1 MATLG
6 DGFKGIFLAGIGAVA
21 IGAEKGKRSWS
32 ISWLRGEMT
41 VEQGKQINTELK
53 HRASNLE
60 SSIRRDTIEARMSMM
75 SPDERVEFANIVRE
89 MADTANAK
97 DAEAAA
103 EKLKA
108 ANAAST
114 SGTAAESNPIAEAK
128 TACATAVAAV
138 GTAVEAVA
146 NSARSVLDEAAALN
160 AQRDAASAE
169 TPAAEVVAGEVVA
182 EPAAGAAAE
191 PAADAGEA
199 PEGEGAPRPSA
210 PPPRFVWPKT
220 THCSGHFFAP
230 GADADPEGR
239 FGLNSK
245 SRRRRMREIV
255 GIVGK
260 HRALEGFTP
269 EEFRA
274 MLEDLGRAS

>member
-21 IGAEKGKRSWS
+21 IGAEKGKE
-32 ISWLRGEMT
+32 LVDQLVARGEMT

-108 ANAAST
+108 ANAAS
-114 SGTAAESNPIAEAK
+114 GTAAEPNPIAEAK

-146 NSARSVLDEAAALN
+146 NSARSVFDEAAALN

-169 TPAAEVVAGEVVA
+169 ASAAEVVAGEVVA
-182 EPAAGAAAE
+182 EPAA
-191 PAADAGEA
+191 DAGEA
-199 PEGEGAPRPSA
+199 PEGEGVPTA
-210 PPPRFVWPKT
+210 
-220 THCSGHFFAP
+220 
-230 GADADPEGR
+230 
-239 FGLNSK
+239 
-245 SRRRRMREIV
+245 
-255 GIVGK
+255 
-260 HRALEGFTP
+260 
-269 EEFRA
+269 
-274 MLEDLGRAS
+274 

>member
-21 IGAEKGKRSWS
+21 IGAEKGKE
-32 ISWLRGEMT
+32 LVDQLVARGEMT

-108 ANAAST
+108 ANAAS
-114 SGTAAESNPIAEAK
+114 GTAAEPNPIAEAK

-169 TPAAEVVAGEVVA
+169 VPAVEVVAGEVV
-182 EPAAGAAAE
+182 AE

-199 PEGEGAPRPSA
+199 PEGEGAPTA
-210 PPPRFVWPKT
+210 
-220 THCSGHFFAP
+220 
-230 GADADPEGR
+230 
-239 FGLNSK
+239 
-245 SRRRRMREIV
+245 
-255 GIVGK
+255 
-260 HRALEGFTP
+260 
-269 EEFRA
+269 
-274 MLEDLGRAS
+274 

>member
-21 IGAEKGKRSWS
+21 IGAEKGKE
-32 ISWLRGEMT
+32 LVDQLVARGEMT

-89 MADTANAK
+89 MADAANAK

-108 ANAAST
+108 ANAAS
-114 SGTAAESNPIAEAK
+114 GTAAEPNPIAEAK

-169 TPAAEVVAGEVVA
+169 APAAEVVAGEVVA
-182 EPAAGAAAE
+182 EPAA
-191 PAADAGEA
+191 DAGEA
-199 PEGEGAPRPSA
+199 PEGEGVPTA
-210 PPPRFVWPKT
+210 
-220 THCSGHFFAP
+220 
-230 GADADPEGR
+230 
-239 FGLNSK
+239 
-245 SRRRRMREIV
+245 
-255 GIVGK
+255 
-260 HRALEGFTP
+260 
-269 EEFRA
+269 
-274 MLEDLGRAS
+274 

>member
-21 IGAEKGKRSWS
+21 IGAEKGKE
-32 ISWLRGEMT
+32 LVDQLVARGEMT

-108 ANAAST
+108 ANAAS
-114 SGTAAESNPIAEAK
+114 GTAAESNPIVEAK

-169 TPAAEVVAGEVVA
+169 APAAEVAAGEVVA
-182 EPAAGAAAE
+182 EPAAA
-191 PAADAGEA
+191 AGEA
-199 PEGEGAPRPSA
+199 PEGEGAPTA
-210 PPPRFVWPKT
+210 
-220 THCSGHFFAP
+220 
-230 GADADPEGR
+230 
-239 FGLNSK
+239 
-245 SRRRRMREIV
+245 
-255 GIVGK
+255 
-260 HRALEGFTP
+260 
-269 EEFRA
+269 
-274 MLEDLGRAS
+274 

>member
-21 IGAEKGKRSWS
+21 IGAEKGKE
-32 ISWLRGEMT
+32 LVDQLVARGEMT

-108 ANAAST
+108 ANAAS
-114 SGTAAESNPIAEAK
+114 GTAAEPNPIAEAK

-169 TPAAEVVAGEVVA
+169 VPAAEVAAGEVV
-182 EPAAGAAAE
+182 AE

-199 PEGEGAPRPSA
+199 PEGEGAPTA
-210 PPPRFVWPKT
+210 
-220 THCSGHFFAP
+220 
-230 GADADPEGR
+230 
-239 FGLNSK
+239 
-245 SRRRRMREIV
+245 
-255 GIVGK
+255 
-260 HRALEGFTP
+260 
-269 EEFRA
+269 
-274 MLEDLGRAS
+274 

>member
-21 IGAEKGKRSWS
+21 IGAEKGKE
-32 ISWLRGEMT
+32 LVDQLVARGEMT

-60 SSIRRDTIEARMSMM
+60 SSVRRDTIEARMSMM
-75 SPDERVEFANIVRE
+75 TPDERVEFANIVRE

-108 ANAAST
+108 ANAAS
-114 SGTAAESNPIAEAK
+114 GTAAEPNPIAEAK

-169 TPAAEVVAGEVVA
+169 APAAEVVAGEVVA
-182 EPAAGAAAE
+182 EPAADAAAE

-199 PEGEGAPRPSA
+199 PEGEGAPTA
-210 PPPRFVWPKT
+210 
-220 THCSGHFFAP
+220 
-230 GADADPEGR
+230 
-239 FGLNSK
+239 
-245 SRRRRMREIV
+245 
-255 GIVGK
+255 
-260 HRALEGFTP
+260 
-269 EEFRA
+269 
-274 MLEDLGRAS
+274 

>member
-21 IGAEKGKRSWS
+21 IGAEKGKE
-32 ISWLRGEMT
+32 LVDQLVARGEMT

-60 SSIRRDTIEARMSMM
+60 SSIRRETIEARMSMM

-108 ANAAST
+108 ANAAS
-114 SGTAAESNPIAEAK
+114 GTAAEPNPIAEAK

-169 TPAAEVVAGEVVA
+169 VPAAEVVAGEVVA
-182 EPAAGAAAE
+182 EPAA
-191 PAADAGEA
+191 DAGEAAEA
-199 PEGEGAPRPSA
+199 PEGEGAPTA
-210 PPPRFVWPKT
+210 
-220 THCSGHFFAP
+220 
-230 GADADPEGR
+230 
-239 FGLNSK
+239 
-245 SRRRRMREIV
+245 
-255 GIVGK
+255 
-260 HRALEGFTP
+260 
-269 EEFRA
+269 
-274 MLEDLGRAS
+274 

>member
-21 IGAEKGKRSWS
+21 IGAEKGKE
-32 ISWLRGEMT
+32 LVDQLVARGEMT

-60 SSIRRDTIEARMSMM
+60 SSVRRDTIEARMSMM
-75 SPDERVEFANIVRE
+75 TPDERVEFANIVRE

-108 ANAAST
+108 ANAAS
-114 SGTAAESNPIAEAK
+114 GTAAEPNPIAEAK

-169 TPAAEVVAGEVVA
+169 APAAEVVAGEVVA
-182 EPAAGAAAE
+182 EPV
-191 PAADAGEA
+191 ADAGEA
-199 PEGEGAPRPSA
+199 PEGEGAPTA
-210 PPPRFVWPKT
+210 
-220 THCSGHFFAP
+220 
-230 GADADPEGR
+230 
-239 FGLNSK
+239 
-245 SRRRRMREIV
+245 
-255 GIVGK
+255 
-260 HRALEGFTP
+260 
-269 EEFRA
+269 
-274 MLEDLGRAS
+274 

>member
-21 IGAEKGKRSWS
+21 IGAEKGKE
-32 ISWLRGEMT
+32 LVGQLVARGEMT

-60 SSIRRDTIEARMSMM
+60 SSVRCDTIEARMSMM

-89 MADTANAK
+89 MADTANTK

-108 ANAAST
+108 ANAA

-169 TPAAEVVAGEVVA
+169 APAAEVVAGEVV
-182 EPAAGAAAE
+182 AE

-199 PEGEGAPRPSA
+199 PEGEGAPTA
-210 PPPRFVWPKT
+210 
-220 THCSGHFFAP
+220 
-230 GADADPEGR
+230 
-239 FGLNSK
+239 
-245 SRRRRMREIV
+245 
-255 GIVGK
+255 
-260 HRALEGFTP
+260 
-269 EEFRA
+269 
-274 MLEDLGRAS
+274 

>member
-21 IGAEKGKRSWS
+21 IGAEKGKE
-32 ISWLRGEMT
+32 LVDQLVARGEMT

-89 MADTANAK
+89 MVDTANAK

-108 ANAAST
+108 ANAAS
-114 SGTAAESNPIAEAK
+114 GTAAEPNPIAEAK

-169 TPAAEVVAGEVVA
+169 APAAEVVAGEVV
-182 EPAAGAAAE
+182 AE

-199 PEGEGAPRPSA
+199 PEGEGAPTA
-210 PPPRFVWPKT
+210 
-220 THCSGHFFAP
+220 
-230 GADADPEGR
+230 
-239 FGLNSK
+239 
-245 SRRRRMREIV
+245 
-255 GIVGK
+255 
-260 HRALEGFTP
+260 
-269 EEFRA
+269 
-274 MLEDLGRAS
+274 

>member
-21 IGAEKGKRSWS
+21 IGAEKGKE
-32 ISWLRGEMT
+32 LVDQLVARGEMT

-108 ANAAST
+108 ANAAS
-114 SGTAAESNPIAEAK
+114 GTAAESNPIAEAK

-160 AQRDAASAE
+160 AQRDVASAE
-169 TPAAEVVAGEVVA
+169 APAAEVVAGEVV
-182 EPAAGAAAE
+182 AE

-199 PEGEGAPRPSA
+199 PEGEGAPTA
-210 PPPRFVWPKT
+210 
-220 THCSGHFFAP
+220 
-230 GADADPEGR
+230 
-239 FGLNSK
+239 
-245 SRRRRMREIV
+245 
-255 GIVGK
+255 
-260 HRALEGFTP
+260 
-269 EEFRA
+269 
-274 MLEDLGRAS
+274 

>member
-21 IGAEKGKRSWS
+21 IGAEKGKE
-32 ISWLRGEMT
+32 LVDQLVARGEMT
-41 VEQGKQINTELK
+41 VEQGKQINTEFK

-108 ANAAST
+108 ANAASA
-114 SGTAAESNPIAEAK
+114 SGTAAEPNPIAEAK

-169 TPAAEVVAGEVVA
+169 APAAEVVAGEVVVEPAVDAAA
-182 EPAAGAAAE
+182 EPAAGA
-191 PAADAGEA
+191 GEA
-199 PEGEGAPRPSA
+199 SEGEG
-210 PPPRFVWPKT
+210 
-220 THCSGHFFAP
+220 
-230 GADADPEGR
+230 
-239 FGLNSK
+239 
-245 SRRRRMREIV
+245 
-255 GIVGK
+255 
-260 HRALEGFTP
+260 TP
-269 EEFRA
+269 TA
-274 MLEDLGRAS
+274 

>member
-21 IGAEKGKRSWS
+21 IGAEKGKE
-32 ISWLRGEMT
+32 LVDQLVARGEMT

-108 ANAAST
+108 ANAAS
-114 SGTAAESNPIAEAK
+114 GTAAEPNPIAEAK
-128 TACATAVAAV
+128 TACATAVAAM

-169 TPAAEVVAGEVVA
+169 APAAEVVAGEVV
-182 EPAAGAAAE
+182 AE

-199 PEGEGAPRPSA
+199 PEGEGAPTA
-210 PPPRFVWPKT
+210 
-220 THCSGHFFAP
+220 
-230 GADADPEGR
+230 
-239 FGLNSK
+239 
-245 SRRRRMREIV
+245 
-255 GIVGK
+255 
-260 HRALEGFTP
+260 
-269 EEFRA
+269 
-274 MLEDLGRAS
+274 

>member
-21 IGAEKGKRSWS
+21 IGAEKGKE
-32 ISWLRGEMT
+32 LVDQLVARGEMT

-97 DAEAAA
+97 DAETAA

-108 ANAAST
+108 ANAAS
-114 SGTAAESNPIAEAK
+114 GTAAEPNPIAEAK

-169 TPAAEVVAGEVVA
+169 VPAAEVVAGEVVA
-182 EPAAGAAAE
+182 EPAA
-191 PAADAGEA
+191 DAGEA
-199 PEGEGAPRPSA
+199 SEASEGEGAPTA
-210 PPPRFVWPKT
+210 
-220 THCSGHFFAP
+220 
-230 GADADPEGR
+230 
-239 FGLNSK
+239 
-245 SRRRRMREIV
+245 
-255 GIVGK
+255 
-260 HRALEGFTP
+260 
-269 EEFRA
+269 
-274 MLEDLGRAS
+274 

>member
-21 IGAEKGKRSWS
+21 IGAEKGKE
-32 ISWLRGEMT
+32 LVDQLVARGEMT

-75 SPDERVEFANIVRE
+75 TPDERVEFANIVRE

-108 ANAAST
+108 ANAAS
-114 SGTAAESNPIAEAK
+114 GTAAEPNPIAEAK

-182 EPAAGAAAE
+182 EPAA
-191 PAADAGEA
+191 DAGEA
-199 PEGEGAPRPSA
+199 PEGEGAPTA
-210 PPPRFVWPKT
+210 
-220 THCSGHFFAP
+220 
-230 GADADPEGR
+230 
-239 FGLNSK
+239 
-245 SRRRRMREIV
+245 
-255 GIVGK
+255 
-260 HRALEGFTP
+260 
-269 EEFRA
+269 
-274 MLEDLGRAS
+274 

>member
-21 IGAEKGKRSWS
+21 IGAEKGKE
-32 ISWLRGEMT
+32 LVDQLVARGEMT

-108 ANAAST
+108 ANAAS
-114 SGTAAESNPIAEAK
+114 GTVAEPNPIAEAK

-169 TPAAEVVAGEVVA
+169 VPAAEVVAGEVVA
-182 EPAAGAAAE
+182 EPAA
-191 PAADAGEA
+191 DAGEA
-199 PEGEGAPRPSA
+199 SKAPADEGAPTA
-210 PPPRFVWPKT
+210 
-220 THCSGHFFAP
+220 
-230 GADADPEGR
+230 
-239 FGLNSK
+239 
-245 SRRRRMREIV
+245 
-255 GIVGK
+255 
-260 HRALEGFTP
+260 
-269 EEFRA
+269 
-274 MLEDLGRAS
+274 

>member
-21 IGAEKGKRSWS
+21 IGAEKGKE
-32 ISWLRGEMT
+32 LVDQLVARGEMT

-108 ANAAST
+108 ANVASA
-114 SGTAAESNPIAEAK
+114 SGTAAEPNPIAEAK

-169 TPAAEVVAGEVVA
+169 APAAEVVAGEVVA
-182 EPAAGAAAE
+182 EPAADAAAE

-199 PEGEGAPRPSA
+199 PEGEG
-210 PPPRFVWPKT
+210 
-220 THCSGHFFAP
+220 
-230 GADADPEGR
+230 
-239 FGLNSK
+239 
-245 SRRRRMREIV
+245 
-255 GIVGK
+255 
-260 HRALEGFTP
+260 TP
-269 EEFRA
+269 TA
-274 MLEDLGRAS
+274 

>member
-1 MATLG
+1 MATIG
-6 DGFKGIFLAGIGAVA
+6 DGFKDIFLAGVGAMA
-21 IGAEKGKRSWS
+21 ITGEKATDLVSTLIAK
-32 ISWLRGEMT
+32 GELT

-108 ANAAST
+108 ANAASA
-114 SGTAAESNPIAEAK
+114 SGTAAEPNPIAEAK

-169 TPAAEVVAGEVVA
+169 APAAEVVAGEVVA
-182 EPAAGAAAE
+182 EPAADAAAE

-199 PEGEGAPRPSA
+199 PEGEGAPTA
-210 PPPRFVWPKT
+210 
-220 THCSGHFFAP
+220 
-230 GADADPEGR
+230 
-239 FGLNSK
+239 
-245 SRRRRMREIV
+245 
-255 GIVGK
+255 
-260 HRALEGFTP
+260 
-269 EEFRA
+269 
-274 MLEDLGRAS
+274 

>member
-21 IGAEKGKRSWS
+21 IGAEKGKE
-32 ISWLRGEMT
+32 LVDQLVARGEMT

-108 ANAAST
+108 ANAASD
-114 SGTAAESNPIAEAK
+114 TAAEPNPIAEAK

-169 TPAAEVVAGEVVA
+169 APAAEVVAGEVV
-182 EPAAGAAAE
+182 AE

-199 PEGEGAPRPSA
+199 PEGEGAPTA
-210 PPPRFVWPKT
+210 
-220 THCSGHFFAP
+220 
-230 GADADPEGR
+230 
-239 FGLNSK
+239 
-245 SRRRRMREIV
+245 
-255 GIVGK
+255 
-260 HRALEGFTP
+260 
-269 EEFRA
+269 
-274 MLEDLGRAS
+274 

>member
-21 IGAEKGKRSWS
+21 IGAEKGKE
-32 ISWLRGEMT
+32 LVDQLVARGEMT

-103 EKLKA
+103 EKLKS
-108 ANAAST
+108 ANAA
-114 SGTAAESNPIAEAK
+114 SGTAAEPNPIAEAK

-146 NSARSVLDEAAALN
+146 NSARSVFDEAAALN
-160 AQRDAASAE
+160 VQRDAASVE
-169 TPAAEVVAGEVVA
+169 VPAAEVVAGEVVA
-182 EPAAGAAAE
+182 EPV
-191 PAADAGEA
+191 ADAGEA
-199 PEGEGAPRPSA
+199 PEGEGAPTA
-210 PPPRFVWPKT
+210 
-220 THCSGHFFAP
+220 
-230 GADADPEGR
+230 
-239 FGLNSK
+239 
-245 SRRRRMREIV
+245 
-255 GIVGK
+255 
-260 HRALEGFTP
+260 
-269 EEFRA
+269 
-274 MLEDLGRAS
+274 

>member
-21 IGAEKGKRSWS
+21 IGAEKGKE
-32 ISWLRGEMT
+32 LVDQLVARGEMT

-108 ANAAST
+108 ANAAS
-114 SGTAAESNPIAEAK
+114 GTAAEPNPIAEAK

-169 TPAAEVVAGEVVA
+169 APAAEVVAGEVVA
-182 EPAAGAAAE
+182 EPAADAAAE

-199 PEGEGAPRPSA
+199 PEGEGAPTA
-210 PPPRFVWPKT
+210 
-220 THCSGHFFAP
+220 
-230 GADADPEGR
+230 
-239 FGLNSK
+239 
-245 SRRRRMREIV
+245 
-255 GIVGK
+255 
-260 HRALEGFTP
+260 
-269 EEFRA
+269 
-274 MLEDLGRAS
+274 

>member
-21 IGAEKGKRSWS
+21 IGAEKGKE
-32 ISWLRGEMT
+32 LVDQLVARGEMT

-108 ANAAST
+108 ANAAS
-114 SGTAAESNPIAEAK
+114 GTAAEPNPITEAK

-169 TPAAEVVAGEVVA
+169 APAAEVVAGEVV
-182 EPAAGAAAE
+182 AE

-199 PEGEGAPRPSA
+199 PEGEGAPTA
-210 PPPRFVWPKT
+210 
-220 THCSGHFFAP
+220 
-230 GADADPEGR
+230 
-239 FGLNSK
+239 
-245 SRRRRMREIV
+245 
-255 GIVGK
+255 
-260 HRALEGFTP
+260 
-269 EEFRA
+269 
-274 MLEDLGRAS
+274 

>member
-21 IGAEKGKRSWS
+21 IGAEKGKE
-32 ISWLRGEMT
+32 LVDQLVARGEMT

-108 ANAAST
+108 ANAAS
-114 SGTAAESNPIAEAK
+114 GTAAEPNPIAEAK

-169 TPAAEVVAGEVVA
+169 APAAEVVAGEVVA
-182 EPAAGAAAE
+182 EPAADAAAE
-191 PAADAGEA
+191 SAADAGEA
-199 PEGEGAPRPSA
+199 SKAPADEGAPTA
-210 PPPRFVWPKT
+210 
-220 THCSGHFFAP
+220 
-230 GADADPEGR
+230 
-239 FGLNSK
+239 
-245 SRRRRMREIV
+245 
-255 GIVGK
+255 
-260 HRALEGFTP
+260 
-269 EEFRA
+269 
-274 MLEDLGRAS
+274 